1 MKLVTVYFDYPGS
14 NNYKRLLNAMINSA
28 ENIGYKIKVIPIDP
42 PEQIKNKRSHDS
54 NTVKLGEWS
63 GYLDSLKEGE
73 HVVFLDCDLI
83 FLKPIEDAFNHDF
96 DVAYTYRDN
105 GVPLNG
111 GVVFL
116 RNNKYAR
123 AFIKQWTHVNE
134 AMYSGTMPMKP
145 YVDKYCGINQ
155 SALGYLLEEGDLD
168 CDIEALPCSIY
179 NACGDKWRSLDPDTR
194 IIHIKD
200 ELRRAC
206 LRTRF
211 APWLNDVINIWDQ
224 FDTEP
229 EIV

>member
-14 NNYKRLLNAMINSA
+14 TNYQRLLNAMINSA
-28 ENIGYKIKVIPIDP
+28 SSVGYEIDVIRIDA

-54 NTVKLGEWS
+54 NTAKLREWS
-63 GYLDSLKEGE
+63 GYLDAVGEGE
-73 HVVFLDCDLI
+73 EIVFLDCDLI
-83 FLKPIEDAFNHDF
+83 FLKRIDDAFNHDF

-123 AFIKQWTHVNE
+123 GFIRMWTDVNE
-134 AMYSGTMPMKP
+134 AMYNGRIQMKP

-155 SALGYLLEEGDLD
+155 SAFGYLLETEDLD

-179 NACGDKWRSLDPDTR
+179 NACGDKWRDLDPDTR

-211 APWLNDVINIWDQ
+211 APWLADAINIWDQ
-224 FDTEP
+224 FDTEQ
-229 EIV
+229 EII